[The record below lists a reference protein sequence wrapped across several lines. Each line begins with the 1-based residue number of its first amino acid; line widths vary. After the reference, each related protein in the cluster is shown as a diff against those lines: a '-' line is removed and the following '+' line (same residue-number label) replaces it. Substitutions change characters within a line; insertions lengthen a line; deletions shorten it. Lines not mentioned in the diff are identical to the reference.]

1 MKMRGFTLIE
11 LIMVIMITGILAA
24 TLTVF
29 LKPAVDGYFDT
40 RRRGDL
46 TDMADTALRRIA
58 KDIRGAVPNS
68 VRQVST
74 SCIQLVPTIAGG
86 RYRMAFDSVNDPGCT
101 PPDGCSAPL
110 DVTTATTVFD
120 SLSPM
125 ATVPA
130 KDDWVVIYNAPADAV
145 YDNTNRG
152 QISATPT
159 VPARAGDG
167 LHRIT
172 IGSTQFPSAYDG
184 GRFVVVPDAEK
195 TLIYSC
201 TGNTLYRKVTS
212 SFAKAD
218 GTACTAASDGAIVAT
233 DIESCEFAYNPNAG
247 ATQQSGFVWMRIELK
262 RAGESVALA
271 HGVHVDN
278 VP

>member
-1 MKMRGFTLIE
+1 MKTRGFTLIE
-11 LIMVIMITGILAA
+11 LILVIMITGILAA

-29 LKPAVDGYFDT
+29 LKPTIDSYFDT

-58 KDIRGAVPNS
+58 KDIRSAVPNS

-86 RYRMAFDSVNDPGCT
+86 RYRMAFDSFNDPGCT

-125 ATVPA
+125 TTVPA
-130 KDDWVVIYNAPADAV
+130 KDDWIVIYNAPADAV
-145 YDNTNRG
+145 YDGTNSG
-152 QISATPT
+152 QINATPT
-159 VPARAGDG
+159 VPDAKYGR
-167 LHRIT
+167 HRIT
-172 IGSTQFPSAYDG
+172 IDPTQFPSAYDG
-184 GRFVVVPDAEK
+184 GRFVVVPNAEQ

-201 TGNTLYRKVTS
+201 VGNTLYRKATT

-218 GTACTAASDGAIVAT
+218 ATACTGASDGAIVAT
-233 DIESCEFAYNPNAG
+233 DIESCEFVYNPNAG